1 MKVGSKRIELLG
13 ANKLKGGTFNGRK
26 INKVI
31 GNVRFKHE
39 GAIMYCDSAYQF
51 LDKNVI
57 DAFGHVKIIKGDS
70 TKLYGKT
77 LNYDGDRRLAKV
89 RGDVKL
95 INGTRV
101 LTTDFLDYNMASDL
115 ADYYEGGV
123 VIDKE
128 TTLKSTKGTYN
139 LDTEVYSF
147 SDSVSVLRDSYLMLS
162 DTLVYN
168 SITKIA
174 KFFGPT
180 NITSEDKHLFA
191 LSGEYHT
198 VSEISKF
205 KDSAWVETEDQLLKG
220 DSLYYENDNDYGF
233 AKGNVY
239 MFSKED
245 SLIITGGEGYR
256 NGTTGYAK
264 VYDNPIMRKIDDR
277 DTMYISADTLV
288 AIDDTIND
296 VQNLQAYYNVKL
308 YRDEMQGLC
317 DSMFYSFTDS
327 VIYFFKSPVLWN
339 DLNQI
344 TADTIKVKMRDGEID
359 KMYADIG
366 AFLVQEES
374 IGNYNQVKGRN
385 MVATFANNQID
396 NVDVNGNGESI
407 YFAYNDAQELI
418 GMNKVICSNML
429 VQFIDQELNSISFLK
444 QPDANF
450 IPPQQVNSD
459 LKQLQ
464 DFKWLINQR
473 PNKASVM
480 RTTPQVVA
488 VEDENEDQDIDQDKE
503 KLTRK
508 ERKELR
514 QERRQQEEEEEKVI
528 GSDQ

>member
-39 GAIMYCDSAYQF
+39 GAIMYCDSAYQY

-70 TKLYGKT
+70 TRLYGKT

-95 INGTRV
+95 VNGTRT
-101 LTTDFLDYNMASDL
+101 LTTDFLDYNMAADL
-115 ADYYEGGV
+115 ADYYEGGIV
-123 VIDKE
+123 VDKE
-128 TTLKSTKGTYN
+128 TTLESVKGTYN
-139 LDTEVYSF
+139 LNSEVYSF
-147 SDSVSVLRDSYLMLS
+147 SDSVSVLRDSYLMRS

-168 SITKIA
+168 SISKIA

-180 NITSEDKHLFA
+180 HITSEDKHLFA

-198 VSEISKF
+198 VSEVSKF
-205 KDSAWVETEDQLLKG
+205 KDSAWVETKDQLLKG
-220 DSLYYENDNDYGF
+220 DSLYYENNKDFGF

-239 MFSKED
+239 MLSKED
-245 SLIITGGEGYR
+245 SLIITGGEGFR

-264 VYDNPIMRKIDDR
+264 VYDNPIMRKVDDG

-288 AIDDTIND
+288 AIDDTINN
-296 VQNLQAYYNVKL
+296 VQNLQAFYHVKL

-327 VIYFFKSPVLWN
+327 IIYFFKSPVLWN
-339 DLNQI
+339 ELNQI
-344 TADTIKVKMRDGEID
+344 TADTIRVKMRDGQID

-366 AFLVQEES
+366 AFLIQEES

-385 MVATFANNQID
+385 MVATFSNNQIN

-429 VQFIDQELNSISFLK
+429 VQFINQELNSISFLK

-450 IPPQQVNSD
+450 IPPQQLGMGD
-459 LKQLQ
+459 KQLK
-464 DFKWLINQR
+464 DFKWLISQR
-473 PNKASVM
+473 PDKASVM
-480 RTTPQVVA
+480 RAHPTAASTTENQDD
-488 VEDENEDQDIDQDKE
+488 DEGDIDQAQD

-508 ERKELR
+508 EKKALREERK
-514 QERRQQEEEEEKVI
+514 Q
-528 GSDQ
+528 D